1 MIEQQQTN
9 IQQHLIQ
16 GLALTLVVG
25 ERKSSP
31 QWKLSP
37 YDFKGL
43 CIW

>member
-16 GLALTLVVG
+16 SLTLTLVVG
-25 ERKSSP
+25 ERESSP

-37 YDFKGL
+37 YDLK
-43 CIW
+43 